1 MDLLNTFASLFS
13 NFGNLTWQMV
23 VMWGIG
29 ALLIYLAIAKKM
41 EPSLLLPMG
50 FGAILVNLPLSG
62 AITQGDTVG
71 PISALFEA
79 GMSNELFPL
88 LLFIGIGAMIDF
100 GPLLE
105 KPWLMLFGAAAQF
118 GIFFTLFLAGFFFDL
133 KDAASIAVIGAADG
147 PTAIFVANVLH
158 SQYLGAIMVAA
169 YSYMALVPIVQPPVI
184 RLLTTQK
191 ERRIRMPYEKGNVTQ
206 LTKILFPVVVTVVAG
221 LVAPASVAL
230 VGFLMFGNLLRECG
244 VLNSLSETAQNV
256 LANLITLLLGLT
268 VAGQM
273 TADKFVRPDTLLI
286 MALGLVAFIFDT
298 AGGVLFAKL
307 VNLFLP
313 EGKKLNPMIGAFA
326 MSFSSVFVVSNALRL
341 RGWKPPV
348 FPNQPA
354 PTAPLPESAV
364 FQSQGKE
371 ENTVNKTIHI
381 DGMMCTHC
389 TGRVEKALND
399 LPGVE
404 ATVDLD
410 SKSAA
415 VTCTPDVS
423 DDTLRQAVEDAGYHV
438 TDIR

>member
-1 MDLLNTFASLFS
+1 MNFWNTFAALFS
-13 NFGNLTWQMV
+13 NFGALTWQMV

-29 ALLIYLAIAKKM
+29 ALLIYLAIVKKM

-50 FGAILVNLPLSG
+50 FGAILVNLPASG

-147 PTAIFVANVLH
+147 PTAIFVANTLK

-286 MALGLVAFIFDT
+286 MALGLVAFAVRQAAEPVPARGQKAEPYDRRGRHFGLSHERTRGQQDGSGRGQPEFPADVFHQRQRFRADRIRPCRRTDPFPDGLT
-298 AGGVLFAKL
+298 EVPLCFI
-307 VNLFLP
+307 FLP
-313 EGKKLNPMIGAFA
+313 G
-326 MSFSSVFVVSNALRL
+326 
-341 RGWKPPV
+341 
-348 FPNQPA
+348 
-354 PTAPLPESAV
+354 
-364 FQSQGKE
+364 
-371 ENTVNKTIHI
+371 
-381 DGMMCTHC
+381 
-389 TGRVEKALND
+389 
-399 LPGVE
+399 
-404 ATVDLD
+404 
-410 SKSAA
+410 
-415 VTCTPDVS
+415 
-423 DDTLRQAVEDAGYHV
+423 
-438 TDIR
+438 